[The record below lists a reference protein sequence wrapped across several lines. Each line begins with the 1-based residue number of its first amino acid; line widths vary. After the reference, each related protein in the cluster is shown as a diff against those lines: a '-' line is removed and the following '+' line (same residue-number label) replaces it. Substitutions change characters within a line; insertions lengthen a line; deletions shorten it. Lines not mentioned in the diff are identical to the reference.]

1 MLVRFANFEMGFGY
15 TSNRMQGFT
24 GTTYGTPAKFDHS
37 LTAQVVDVEIKS
49 DAEFLKI
56 IKELKDAYHIPLRKW
71 VPILK
76 MEEAKAE
83 PFERPMTAFD
93 ANPEYF
99 PNAGIQKSPLAN
111 MHHKTLR
118 ALAKAENVDV
128 TACKSVP
135 EMAAAIE
142 AHRKAA

>member
-37 LTAQVVDVEIKS
+37 LTAQVVDMEIKS

-76 MEEAKAE
+76 MEA
-83 PFERPMTAFD
+83 
-93 ANPEYF
+93 ANPVVAMPPQGNNIE
-99 PNAGIQKSPLAN
+99 SSLAK

-128 TACKSVP
+128 TACRSVP